1 MNSGIDIL
9 LLGPSDA
16 AVLDRLAPGVFDHAV
31 QPHWRATFLADARH
45 HLVVARSEG
54 IVVGMA
60 SAVDYVHPD
69 KAPQLWINEV
79 GVSPAYR
86 RQGIGRRLVERLVE
100 LATELGCTDVW
111 VLMPAMRRQT
121 GCTRRRAQMCR
132 RRRVSCTRS
141 RSGEAIDVS
150 RANRD
155 TRHYLRPRGWSALQV
170 RMVR

>member
-1 MNSGIDIL
+1 MNSDIDIL

-31 QPHWRATFLADARH
+31 QPHWRATFLADPRH
-45 HLVVARSEG
+45 HLVVARSDG

-86 RQGIGRRLVERLVE
+86 RRGIGRRLVERLVE
-100 LATELGCTDVW
+100 LATELGCTEVW
-111 VLMPAMRRQT
+111 VLTDT
-121 GCTRRRAQMCR
+121 GNA
-132 RRRVSCTRS
+132 
-141 RSGEAIDVS
+141 A
-150 RANRD
+150 ANRLYAAAGAEVPPAASLMYTIPIRRSD
-155 TRHYLRPRGWSALQV
+155 
-170 RMVR
+170 